1 MVQPIEVLSKKY
13 KGLVR
18 GPLDDLVDEIFRDIT
33 PKIVKAVGEQE
44 IDEDVEEYLAGAQEG
59 RFEAVRGWFADAED
73 NQSEDYYAGYDWG
86 FANAKDWD
94 GKDLPTAVKRKV
106 VQEQIKEFKG
116 EVTEQMM
123 IAALESAW
131 ASVNPREIFKTVMRA
146 VKQHGWKIGLVYAV
160 GEIIENVVLPAAL
173 SILTGT
179 PIPPGSFAW
188 LPLND
193 IVFAAVVKRLGRNN
207 EVDDY
212 EEDGHLDWYE
222 AQYGAVR
229 LASVEAVASRYM
241 IAGSCPVR
249 SMAYGGLPSA
259 GGFNAI
265 KEFGV
270 GLSNAFEAAHCVLGS
285 LGRHLGKEQ
294 DQWEG
299 MISVSKGHL
308 LEEVGIIRK
317 ILKEYTRPIYR
328 DQLSLDD
335 LSRYKEEYR
344 ERVKENIHQQVED
357 ILDAGPRLSALASK
371 LGKQFTKSLEKEG
384 YPPPWA
390 DLSAATYRFVEALAD
405 AAVKSVKDFP
415 EVGDPFSAAPVKR
428 AFGQMEKALKD
439 LHAWKRAASRVAK
452 RHAFVS
458 NPIIYLKKY
467 LTQEDWEKGA
477 EVADDNEGHFM
488 QWLEENPDLVEDV
501 PALQQ
506 AIESGYIDDVWSLPP
521 EVLKEYFGEVE
532 HALSG
537 ESWSPS
543 WLHMNYEKVMK
554 NQWMIHFTDD
564 AYGVAC
570 SGFKYG
576 MDDLTR
582 LGLTT
587 HFNDSAKPGGY
598 NFAYDLNDWERFA
611 GGRWGFKYGK
621 EAVLFKASG
630 VKVWHHG
637 DNEYQVI
644 FAGNT
649 AKDIVPL
656 TEEGYYGGWWANGI
670 GKGGREEHDSEQGDG
685 SFDSLSQ
692 AVDWVVANFGQ
703 YKKFLTC

>member
-1 MVQPIEVLSKKY
+1 MRKPLDNLLGIPSGITARVAYRHKDAALRDWLKWMVQPIEVLSKKY

-18 GPLDDLVDEIFRDIT
+18 GPMDDLVDEIFRDIT
-33 PKIVKAVGEQE
+33 PQIVKAVGEQE

-59 RFEAVRGWFADAED
+59 RFEATRGLYADAEE
-73 NQSEDYYAGYDWG
+73 NQSDDYYAGYDWG

-131 ASVNPREIFKTVMRA
+131 SSVNPREIFKTVMRA

-207 EVDDY
+207 AVDDY

-241 IAGSCPVR
+241 EAGSCPVR
-249 SMAYGGLPSA
+249 SLAYGGLPSG
-259 GGFNAI
+259 GGFNPI

-270 GLSNAFEAAHCVLGS
+270 GLSNAFEAAHCALGS
-285 LGRHLGKEQ
+285 LGRSR
-294 DQWEG
+294 DRDT
-299 MISVSKGHL
+299 VSGHL
-308 LEEVGIIRK
+308 IEEMGIIRD
-317 ILKEYTRPIYR
+317 ILKEYSKPIYR
-328 DQLSLDD
+328 DQLSLDY

-344 ERVKENIHQQVED
+344 ERAEQDIQRQVED

-390 DLSAATYRFVEALAD
+390 DLSAATYHFVEALAD
-405 AAVKSVKDFP
+405 AAVKSVKDWP
-415 EVGDPFSAAPVKR
+415 KVDDPFTAAPVKR

-439 LHAWKRAASRVAK
+439 LQAWKSAARVAK
-452 RHAFVS
+452 R
-458 NPIIYLKKY
+458 
-467 LTQEDWEKGA
+467 QE
-477 EVADDNEGHFM
+477 
-488 QWLEENPDLVEDV
+488 
-501 PALQQ
+501 
-506 AIESGYIDDVWSLPP
+506 S
-521 EVLKEYFGEVE
+521 
-532 HALSG
+532 
-537 ESWSPS
+537 
-543 WLHMNYEKVMK
+543 
-554 NQWMIHFTDD
+554 
-564 AYGVAC
+564 
-570 SGFKYG
+570 
-576 MDDLTR
+576 
-582 LGLTT
+582 
-587 HFNDSAKPGGY
+587 
-598 NFAYDLNDWERFA
+598 
-611 GGRWGFKYGK
+611 
-621 EAVLFKASG
+621 
-630 VKVWHHG
+630 
-637 DNEYQVI
+637 
-644 FAGNT
+644 
-649 AKDIVPL
+649 
-656 TEEGYYGGWWANGI
+656 
-670 GKGGREEHDSEQGDG
+670 
-685 SFDSLSQ
+685 
-692 AVDWVVANFGQ
+692 
-703 YKKFLTC
+703 LTC